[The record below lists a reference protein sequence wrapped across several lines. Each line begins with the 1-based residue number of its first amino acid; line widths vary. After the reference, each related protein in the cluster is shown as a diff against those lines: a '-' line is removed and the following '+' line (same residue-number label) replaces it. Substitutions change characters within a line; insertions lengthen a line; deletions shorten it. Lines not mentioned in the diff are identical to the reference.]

1 MCFTTH
7 RVLPTS
13 SQFLPLFQAEEKKK
27 KWGKNL
33 GREPSCRGDLLHV
46 LKVVLD
52 KVEGLG
58 VGPEVLDDDAGAAD
72 DLPLDALLVDLAE
85 ASKLAEVLGGDGEL
99 DEVDAVLLAKGGD
112 ELDVSGLIAAAGE
125 DAKMGLTLVKGL

>member
-1 MCFTTH
+1 M
-7 RVLPTS
+7 
-13 SQFLPLFQAEEKKK
+13 
-27 KWGKNL
+27 
-33 GREPSCRGDLLHV
+33 
-46 LKVVLD
+46 
-52 KVEGLG
+52 
-58 VGPEVLDDDAGAAD
+58 GPEVLDDDAGAAD